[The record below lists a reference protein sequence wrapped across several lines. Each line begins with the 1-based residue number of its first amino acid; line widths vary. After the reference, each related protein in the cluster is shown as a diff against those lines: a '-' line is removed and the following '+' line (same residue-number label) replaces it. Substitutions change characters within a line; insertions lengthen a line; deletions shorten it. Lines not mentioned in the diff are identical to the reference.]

1 MVNMTLKTQLRD
13 ALTAALK
20 AGDAQRKMTLR
31 MALASIK
38 NAEVEARGELDEER
52 VLGLL
57 QKEVKSRQETIEGA
71 EQANRPDLIEKAEL
85 EIGILSEFLPQ
96 PLTTD
101 ELRVLV
107 EEAIQESGAASIDEI
122 GRVMGVLMPKIRG
135 KADGKE
141 ANQIVRELLKSE
153 EQA

>member
-13 ALTAALK
+13 ALTEALK

-85 EIGILSEFLPQ
+85 EIGIISEFLPQ

-101 ELRVLV
+101 ELRALV
-107 EEAIQESGAASIDEI
+107 EEAIQESGAASIDDI
-122 GRVMGVLMPKIRG
+122 GQVMGVLMPKIRG

-141 ANQIVRELLKSE
+141 ANQIVRELLISE
-153 EQA
+153 

>member
-38 NAEVEARGELDEER
+38 NAEIEARGELEEER

-107 EEAIQESGAASIDEI
+107 EEAIQESGAASIDDI

>member
-1 MVNMTLKTQLRD
+1 MVIMTLETQLRD
-13 ALTAALK
+13 ALTVALK

-38 NAEVEARGELDEER
+38 NAEVEARGELDEAR

-71 EQANRPDLIEKAEL
+71 EQANRPDLIDKAEL

-101 ELRVLV
+101 ELKALV
-107 EEAIQESGAASIDEI
+107 EQAIQESGAATIDDI

-141 ANQIVRELLKSE
+141 ANQIVREILQSE
-153 EQA
+153 